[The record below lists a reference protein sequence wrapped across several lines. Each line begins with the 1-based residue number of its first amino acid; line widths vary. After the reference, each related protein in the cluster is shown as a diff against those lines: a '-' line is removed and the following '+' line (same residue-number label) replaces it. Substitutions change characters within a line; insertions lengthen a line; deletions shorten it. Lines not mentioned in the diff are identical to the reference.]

1 MLPKKEIPRTF
12 SDLRPI
18 SLSGFVNKVISRVV
32 HEGLVNLLPM
42 IISQNQSRFAKGRRS
57 IIKNLLLAQEII
69 RDISRRNKHTNVV
82 VQLDM
87 TKAYDSVSWA
97 YLTKVLRKFGFCEGL
112 INMVWR
118 LVSNN

>member
-1 MLPKKEIPRTF
+1 MLPKKEIPRTL

-42 IISQNQSRFAKGRRS
+42 RISQNRSGFVKGRS
-57 IIKNLLLAQEII
+57 IIENLLLAQEII

-87 TKAYDSVSWA
+87 TKAYERISWA

-112 INMVWR
+112 IDMVWR